1 MSVGPNLLVRR
12 SPEEILTGR
21 PTLGVGSSALI
32 GIFLSGDN
40 SDSANTGLDAGQ
52 VNLSYSNAA
61 TGGAL
66 VSVPL
71 TGTTIDD
78 GYIVGTTEP
87 GTGFTLSAGTTD
99 TTTWQLSLAAGA
111 PGSAA
116 NDALRLEVDLD
127 QVDTSSGATS
137 NLDYDSGILTAIAG
151 AATTTP
157 PITTPTGTTTTIVE
171 PTTTTIEPGSTI
183 TKTVIETVP
192 LVAAKCTVPK
202 LVGDSPKS
210 TAAALKKANCTSVT
224 QIEPAH
230 RKSQKLVVKTANPKA
245 GTRLPVGGTLTVTF
259 KAVAVKKAT

>member
-1 MSVGPNLLVRR
+1 VSVGPNLLVRR

-137 NLDYDSGILTAIAG
+137 NL
-151 AATTTP
+151 TTTAGSSRRSPAP
-157 PITTPTGTTTTIVE
+157 PP
-171 PTTTTIEPGSTI
+171 PRRPSRRRPARPPRSSSRRPPRSSPG
-183 TKTVIETVP
+183 
-192 LVAAKCTVPK
+192 AR
-202 LVGDSPKS
+202 SPR
-210 TAAALKKANCTSVT
+210 
-224 QIEPAH
+224 Q
-230 RKSQKLVVKTANPKA
+230 
-245 GTRLPVGGTLTVTF
+245 
-259 KAVAVKKAT
+259 